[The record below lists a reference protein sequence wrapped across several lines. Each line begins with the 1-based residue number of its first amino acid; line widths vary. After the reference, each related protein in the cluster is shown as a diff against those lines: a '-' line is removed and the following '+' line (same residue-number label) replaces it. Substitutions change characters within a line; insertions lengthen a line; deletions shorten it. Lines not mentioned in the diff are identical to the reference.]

1 MMVRVC
7 RRESGT
13 RATPM
18 LGSMVQKGKLA
29 ACACWVVDFIRAL
42 KRVDLPT
49 LGRPTMPERSFIVGR
64 VEWKG
69 RRGGLGR
76 WKGVEGGRGVLER
89 ERKKRRERGVVGREV
104 KAGVGIVMGVRRV
117 PNNRKDEC
125 EVGFVRLLAD

>member
-1 MMVRVC
+1 
-7 RRESGT
+7 
-13 RATPM
+13 
-18 LGSMVQKGKLA
+18 
-29 ACACWVVDFIRAL
+29 
-42 KRVDLPT
+42 
-49 LGRPTMPERSFIVGR
+49 MPERSFIVGR